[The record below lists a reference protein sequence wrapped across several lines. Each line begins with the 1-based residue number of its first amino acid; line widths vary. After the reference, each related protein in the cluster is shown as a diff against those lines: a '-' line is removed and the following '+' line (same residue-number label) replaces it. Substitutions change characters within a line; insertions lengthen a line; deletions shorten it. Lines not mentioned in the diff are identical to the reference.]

1 MLGQHISECAI
12 DEGYNLQVF
21 TFLYRVCLAVLFR
34 RSKRKGDPRRFISPS
49 SRWDGRSLDFVMRLS
64 SLHRRIVL
72 VGFSRLSF
80 TPSFNVYVLPSPGSA
95 LSTLPQVDASLMAGS
110 YCGAFFSSE
119 KKRGEDSI
127 ASTFKSVMYSLAR
140 LYFSARDVNRWDN

>member
-1 MLGQHISECAI
+1 
-12 DEGYNLQVF
+12 
-21 TFLYRVCLAVLFR
+21 
-34 RSKRKGDPRRFISPS
+34 
-49 SRWDGRSLDFVMRLS
+49 MRLS

-80 TPSFNVYVLPSPGSA
+80 TPSFNLYVLLSPGSA

-119 KKRGEDSI
+119 KKRGGLDCFYFQKCYVF
-127 ASTFKSVMYSLAR
+127 AGPLVMHVD
-140 LYFSARDVNRWDN
+140 FSARDVNRWDN